1 VDYNSASDGKMV
13 REKELN
19 RGAKEGLKMKLI
31 IDIDQD
37 TLKNIQEYCEV
48 QNTTPGILLE
58 NLFNQYLQEPKNIID
73 EIIRIEGNLDEFHKF
88 NKFLVEYLNEAIYD
102 IEESAKSDQA
112 YETDEAMAR
121 VFKALARDHIDQAH
135 ILTNL
140 YKVYKEK

>member
-1 VDYNSASDGKMV
+1 
-13 REKELN
+13 
-19 RGAKEGLKMKLI
+19 MKLI

-58 NLFNQYLQEPKNIID
+58 NLFNQYLQEPKNVID
-73 EIIRIEGNLDEFHKF
+73 EILRIEGNLDEFHKF